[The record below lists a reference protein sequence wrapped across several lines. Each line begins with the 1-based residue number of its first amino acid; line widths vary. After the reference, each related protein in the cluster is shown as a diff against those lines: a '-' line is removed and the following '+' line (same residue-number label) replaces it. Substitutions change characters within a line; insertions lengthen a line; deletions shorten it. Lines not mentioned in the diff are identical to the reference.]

1 MIPNI
6 IPSPLLLFTGEVDFQ
21 MSANSIATVDPE
33 VDRKLFHSHDV
44 IFIIFQ

>member
-6 IPSPLLLFTGEVDFQ
+6 IPSPLLLFTCEVDFQ
-21 MSANSIATVDPE
+21 MSANSIAKVDPE